1 MLFVLLQR
9 FCILFILQTNL
20 TGSAKN
26 AFIAEAFNSIN
37 HSQFSKTQMD
47 AINLSFSSLSIRV
60 LLQLGLVWTPLVD
73 YMNANR
79 FTFTVTESPHPF
91 GSPPLSYD
99 LISSILGNL
108 SFCDNHFIP
117 TCLFTKVPQLC
128 SGDLRSL
135 ILLRVALF
143 RAFNDQIRDSRVVFF
158 PNMPATDSL
167 TDFEAFLIQ
176 SLRLD
181 DYHSA
186 KWELLYKTGF
196 KVPTKPLET
205 FPDVMQSAI
214 TQTLTRPRETIY
226 QCNIPINQLLAQV
239 LLFCRHANVACS
251 TLNATQKSRLFEVV
265 LLCLNTDVLWRF
277 VEYRDTHDNHL
288 TPFLHQFLIDI
299 VGDQAKS
306 IASTPTCV
314 AALGVEIRASHSV
327 HALCASAVSC
337 VSSSPNE
344 IGVWQ
349 WAKGIQSILS
359 RMRSVSTHSNPDNLM
374 LPSTICQSLRV
385 LRLPAR
391 HSIYLGTFFLVK
403 AHFLGSVVDK
413 YWQDRFNFIFKSGN
427 EDHRVVLENEFDQKW
442 NDLTALQ
449 TWWAENSTL
458 PPQLNKMKRFAYSVA
473 LRSVE
478 SFICDGFKQMMD
490 AFASIPWVSP
500 FLSAF
505 RSQICAVLAAC
516 QCDCPINDRDH
527 FSSDHTNICV
537 TALSQLA
544 SLDKDPH
551 DVCGEVCLL
560 AVMVAQYRG
569 FVSHVF
575 ILLEQNQ
582 LPFGFSVAHMPA
594 PTDSDR
600 QLMPGFVLPHC
611 YPARIMMLRSQL
623 GKNGRQYAFVV
634 PDSIDPSSLLFEASV
649 FTSPGSSLESV
660 LV

>member
-1 MLFVLLQR
+1 
-9 FCILFILQTNL
+9 LQTNL
-20 TGSAKN
+20 TGSVKN
-26 AFIAEAFNSIN
+26 AFITEAFNSVI
-37 HSQFSKTQMD
+37 HSQFSKSQME

-60 LLQLGLVWTPLVD
+60 LLRLGLVWKPLVD
-73 YMNANR
+73 YINTNR
-79 FTFTVTESPHPF
+79 FTFAVTESTHPF
-91 GSPPLSYD
+91 VSPPLSYE
-99 LISSILGNL
+99 LIISILSNQ
-108 SFCDNHFIP
+108 SFCDNCFVP
-117 TCLFTKVPQLC
+117 TVVSTKVPFLC

-135 ILLRVALF
+135 ILLRLALF
-143 RAFNDQIRDSRVVFF
+143 RAFNDQVRDSSAVFF
-158 PNMPATDSL
+158 PNMPAMDAFS
-167 TDFEAFLIQ
+167 DFEAMFIQ
-176 SLRLD
+176 CLLLD
-181 DYHSA
+181 DYSPA
-186 KWELLYKTGF
+186 KWESSQAF
-196 KVPTKPLET
+196 IVPTKPLQG
-205 FPDVMQSAI
+205 FPDEMQSAI
-214 TQTLTRPRETIY
+214 TRTLTRSRENIY
-226 QCNIPINQLLAQV
+226 QRSIPLNQLLAQV
-239 LLFCRHANVACS
+239 LLFCRHANAACS

-265 LLCLNTDVLWRF
+265 WLCLNTDLLWRF
-277 VEYRDTHDNHL
+277 VEYRDTHDQCL
-288 TPFLHQFLIDI
+288 TPFLHQLLIGI

-314 AALGVEIRASHSV
+314 SALGVEISASHSV

-337 VSSSPNE
+337 VSSSHNE
-344 IGVWQ
+344 NGDLQ

-359 RMRSVSTHSNPDNLM
+359 RMGSVSTYSNPDNLM

-403 AHFLGSVVDK
+403 ANFLGSAVDK
-413 YWQDRFNFIFKSGN
+413 YWQDRFNFIFKGGN
-427 EDHRVVLENEFDQKW
+427 EDYRVILENEFGRTW

-458 PPQLNKMKRFAYSVA
+458 PRQLNQMKRCAYSVA
-473 LRSVE
+473 LRTVDSL
-478 SFICDGFKQMMD
+478 ICVGFRQMMG
-490 AFASIPWVSP
+490 AFASIQWVSP

-516 QCDCPINDRDH
+516 RHDGPINDRDP
-527 FSSDHTNICV
+527 FSSAHTDMCIA
-537 TALSQLA
+537 ALSQLA
-544 SLDKDPH
+544 SLDKDPD

-594 PTDSDR
+594 ATDADR
-600 QLMPGFVLPHC
+600 KLMKPGFVVPHC
-611 YPARIMMLRSQL
+611 YPARIMILRSQL
-623 GKNGRQYAFVV
+623 GKNGRQYEFVV
-634 PDSIDPSSLLFEASV
+634 PDSVDPSSLLFETSE